1 MKKLLHNEILRIFL
15 SSSISKVGITF
26 LAIMII
32 ASAYV
37 VMFMPLDFGL
47 RYWNNPTFWADY
59 PKLVPPEWV
68 NIFLGNKLLRH
79 TILITEKPTLS
90 LEDTKQYIL
99 TYSHDTD
106 QLPQTIVFKLNN
118 ITFTYTP
125 IIELSVRRP
134 DGRVIDLL
142 IIQPLT
148 SGVSERV
155 DLSGRLEVAV
165 ALSKFLKDEFNVSI
179 SATEVIQ
186 KKLEFK
192 ILMGTPVIS
201 NGYVDFKTLRG
212 NYMFNVFLKSDDPT
226 ARIGSVEVVIFG
238 WCYGLM
244 GTDHLGRDL
253 SQALLYGFPVA
264 LLIGVVTSVITAV
277 VGALAGVVSGYY
289 GGIVDEVIQRLCDV
303 LNNIPLLP
311 LLIFF
316 MFVIRMNEEL
326 RRTVSP
332 LAVIIIVLVVFSWAG
347 IAIIVRSMVLSVK
360 SQQFIEA
367 SVAVGASSIRIMFK
381 HILPQVA
388 PFIFAQMMFLTPSA
402 ILSEAALSLLGLSDP
417 SIPTWG
423 QILESA
429 FANQAMY
436 LGLWWWI
443 VPPGLLIMYSAI
455 TFVFIAQGL
464 EPIVEPRL
472 RKV

>member
-1 MKKLLHNEILRIFL
+1 MKKLLRNELLRIFL
-15 SSSISKVGITF
+15 SSSISKIGIIF

-134 DGRVIDLL
+134 DGRVINLL
-142 IIQPLT
+142 VIQPLT

-165 ALSKFLKDEFNVSI
+165 ALSRFLKDEFNVSI

-186 KKLEFK
+186 RKLEFK

-347 IAIIVRSMVLSVK
+347 IAIIVRSMVLSIK

>member
-1 MKKLLHNEILRIFL
+1 MKKLLHNELLRIFL
-15 SSSISKVGITF
+15 SSSISKVGIIF

-90 LEDTKQYIL
+90 LGDTKQYIL

-134 DGRVIDLL
+134 DGRVINLL
-142 IIQPLT
+142 VIQPLT
-148 SGVSERV
+148 SGVSERI

-165 ALSKFLKDEFNVSI
+165 ALSRFLKDEFNVSI

-186 KKLEFK
+186 RKLEFK

-201 NGYVDFKTLRG
+201 NSYVDFKTLRG

-347 IAIIVRSMVLSVK
+347 IAIIVRSMVLSIK

-367 SVAVGASSIRIMFK
+367 SVAVGASSIRIMLK

-429 FANQAMY
+429 FVNQAMY

>member
-1 MKKLLHNEILRIFL
+1 MKKLLRNELLRIFL
-15 SSSISKVGITF
+15 SSSISKIGIIF

-68 NIFLGNKLLRH
+68 NTFLGNKLLRH

-165 ALSKFLKDEFNVSI
+165 ALSRFLKDEFNVSI

-186 KKLEFK
+186 RKLEFK

-347 IAIIVRSMVLSVK
+347 IAIIVRSMVLSIK

>member
-1 MKKLLHNEILRIFL
+1 
-15 SSSISKVGITF
+15 
-26 LAIMII
+26 
-32 ASAYV
+32 
-37 VMFMPLDFGL
+37 
-47 RYWNNPTFWADY
+47 
-59 PKLVPPEWV
+59 
-68 NIFLGNKLLRH
+68 
-79 TILITEKPTLS
+79 
-90 LEDTKQYIL
+90 
-99 TYSHDTD
+99 
-106 QLPQTIVFKLNN
+106 
-118 ITFTYTP
+118 
-125 IIELSVRRP
+125 
-134 DGRVIDLL
+134 
-142 IIQPLT
+142 
-148 SGVSERV
+148 
-155 DLSGRLEVAV
+155 
-165 ALSKFLKDEFNVSI
+165 
-179 SATEVIQ
+179 
-186 KKLEFK
+186 
-192 ILMGTPVIS
+192 
-201 NGYVDFKTLRG
+201 
-212 NYMFNVFLKSDDPT
+212 
-226 ARIGSVEVVIFG
+226 
-238 WCYGLM
+238 
-244 GTDHLGRDL
+244 
-253 SQALLYGFPVA
+253 
-264 LLIGVVTSVITAV
+264 
-277 VGALAGVVSGYY
+277 
-289 GGIVDEVIQRLCDV
+289 
-303 LNNIPLLP
+303 
-311 LLIFF
+311 

-347 IAIIVRSMVLSVK
+347 IAIIVRSMVLSIK

-472 RKV
+472 RRV

>member
-1 MKKLLHNEILRIFL
+1 MKKLLHNELLRIFL
-15 SSSISKVGITF
+15 SSSISKVGIIF

-79 TILITEKPTLS
+79 TILTTEKPTLS

-134 DGRVIDLL
+134 DGRVINLL

-165 ALSKFLKDEFNVSI
+165 ALSRFLKDEFNVSI
-179 SATEVIQ
+179 SATEVVQ
-186 KKLEFK
+186 RKLEFK

-212 NYMFNVFLKSDDPT
+212 NYMFNVFLRSDDPT
-226 ARIGSVEVVIFG
+226 ACIGSVEVVIFG

-347 IAIIVRSMVLSVK
+347 IAIIVRSMVLSIK

>member
-1 MKKLLHNEILRIFL
+1 MKKLLRNELLRIFL
-15 SSSISKVGITF
+15 SSSISKIGIIF

-134 DGRVIDLL
+134 DGRVINLL

-347 IAIIVRSMVLSVK
+347 IAIIVRSMVLSIK

>member
-1 MKKLLHNEILRIFL
+1 MRKLLRNELLSIFL
-15 SSSISKVGITF
+15 SSNTSKVGITF

-37 VMFMPLDFGL
+37 VIFMPLDFGL

-68 NIFLGNKLLRH
+68 NIFLGGKLLRH
-79 TILITEKPTLS
+79 TILVAEKPTLS
-90 LEDTKQYIL
+90 LEGVKQYIL
-99 TYSHDTD
+99 TYSHDSN
-106 QLPQTIVFKLNN
+106 QLPQTVVFKLNN
-118 ITFTYTP
+118 ITFTYTS

-134 DGRVIDLL
+134 DGRVINLL
-142 IIQPLT
+142 VIQPLT

-165 ALSKFLKDEFNVSI
+165 ALSRFLKDEFNVSI
-179 SATEVIQ
+179 STTEIIQ
-186 KKLEFK
+186 RKLEFK
-192 ILMGTPVIS
+192 ILMGTPVAS

-212 NYMFNVFLKSDDPT
+212 NYMFNIFLRSDDPT
-226 ARIGSVEVVIFG
+226 ARIGSVEVVVFG
-238 WCYGLM
+238 WCYGFM

-264 LLIGVVTSVITAV
+264 LLIGVVTSVITATI
-277 VGALAGVVSGYY
+277 GALAGVVSGYY
-289 GGIVDEVIQRLCDV
+289 GGIVDEVIQRLCDI

-326 RRTVSP
+326 RRTISP

-347 IAIIVRSMVLSVK
+347 IAIIVRSMVLSIK
-360 SQQFIEA
+360 AQQFIEA
-367 SVAVGASSIRIMFK
+367 SIAVGASSIRVMFR

-443 VPPGLLIMYSAI
+443 IPPGLLIMYSAI

-472 RKV
+472 RRV